1 MSSFVVFLNKIFL
14 KSSVEMDIKA
24 FKIIVH
30 LQPFKMVFFKKLYLL
45 LVTLQSVFEEF
56 LFNSCIGKTFFIVF
70 MNLLLLTESVN
81 EHILCNLM

>member
-1 MSSFVVFLNKIFL
+1 MSSFVVFLNKMFL

-56 LFNSCIGKTFFIVF
+56 LFNSCYRENIFHSFHEPFTVDRISK
-70 MNLLLLTESVN
+70 
-81 EHILCNLM
+81 